1 MRAAELIQELQRAA
15 PELQVYVWIN
25 GQRLRVTAVNHS
37 YTKNAGGF
45 VELTAEA
52 EAGLSWPSVY
62 IVTNHNGTELGQFDT
77 LDKAKAEAKFY
88 KEQTGNPAFIE
99 EDLKTPAY

>member
-1 MRAAELIQELQRAA
+1 MKTAELIQELQRAA
-15 PELQVYVWIN
+15 PELQVYVWAN
-25 GQRLRVTAVNHS
+25 GQRLKVTAVNHT

-62 IVTNHNGTELGQFDT
+62 IVTNHNGTEIGTFDT
-77 LDKAKAEAKFY
+77 LEEAKAEAKFY
-88 KEQTGNPAFIE
+88 KEQTGNPAFIDQ
-99 EDLKTPAY
+99 DLKAPAY